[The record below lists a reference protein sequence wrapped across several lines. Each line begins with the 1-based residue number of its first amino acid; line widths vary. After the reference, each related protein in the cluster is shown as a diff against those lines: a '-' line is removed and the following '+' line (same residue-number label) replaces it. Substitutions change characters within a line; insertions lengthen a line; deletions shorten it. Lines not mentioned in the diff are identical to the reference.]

1 LEPELEQLGPKSMG
15 VPDIETNRLIL
26 RAHRLDDF
34 PALAAM
40 WGDPAVARFIG
51 GRPLTRKECWARL
64 LRYAGHWEL
73 LGFGFWAVQWKD
85 DARLIGDVGFA
96 NWERDISPSL
106 DGLPE
111 AGWVFST
118 EAHGRGIATEAVNA
132 ALTWMHEHV
141 DVKPTVCIIGPE
153 NAASIRLAQKVGYQE
168 HCRSVFRGSEVIQFR
183 RKGALDASGGADI
196 MGDW

>member
-1 LEPELEQLGPKSMG
+1 MG
-15 VPDIETNRLIL
+15 VPDIETDRLIL
-26 RAHRLDDF
+26 RAHSLDDF
-34 PALAAM
+34 DALAAI

-51 GRPLTRKECWARL
+51 GKPSTREECWARL

-111 AGWVFST
+111 GGWVFST
-118 EAHGRGIATEAVNA
+118 EVHGRGLITEAVNA
-132 ALTWMHEHV
+132 ALAWMDEHFGA
-141 DVKPTVCIIGPE
+141 KTTACIIRPE
-153 NAASIRLAQKVGYQE
+153 NAASIRVAQRAGYRE
-168 HCRSVFRGSEVIQFR
+168 HCRSEFRGSQMIQFR
-183 RKGALDASGGADI
+183 RKGARGASGGADI
-196 MGDW
+196 MGDWQQLVGTVSPGYG